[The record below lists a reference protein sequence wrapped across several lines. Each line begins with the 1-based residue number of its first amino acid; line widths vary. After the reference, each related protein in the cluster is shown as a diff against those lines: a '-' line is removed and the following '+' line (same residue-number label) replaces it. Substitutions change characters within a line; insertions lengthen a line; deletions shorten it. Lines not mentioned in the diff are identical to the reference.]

1 MFGPMTGKNQ
11 ALAIKKCGVGAG
23 GVWGTAVAAGAT
35 DGIQFLSGQAKRDAS
50 VVVDESR
57 GRAFPI
63 DGTAGPVKSE
73 QTFKYNLRYAG
84 FELLAAML
92 MGTAG
97 APTIQGVG
105 PAYLHTFKW
114 NTDPFG
120 YMVTIVKNM
129 VTYIEEIPT
138 AKIVGITISG
148 EVGPNPLTIEVETI
162 GINKE
167 VASSINTL
175 ATYANV
181 TLPTDADRNPVM
193 FSHLVFRMN
202 SQSGI
207 ALAAGDRVYPSKFV
221 LSIKRKLKGE
231 YTGAYRTTGTSPQ
244 DLIDEPSNDGFP
256 DMKLILTFPKHT
268 GTANMV
274 DVANDA
280 RKKLDI
286 TATGSLLNATFYYT
300 HLWQL
305 PHLQMLNANPTDDDG
320 RIKEP
325 LEFNILGCVAAPTG
339 MTGITDPLWWSVTS
353 KRTTDPLA

>member
-1 MFGPMTGKNQ
+1 MPGPMTGKNQ
-11 ALAIKKCGVGAG
+11 SLAIKKCGVGAA
-23 GVWGTAVAAGAT
+23 GVWGTAVACGAT

-63 DGTAGPVKSE
+63 DGTAGPIKCETSYK
-73 QTFKYNLRYAG
+73 FNFRYAG

-97 APTIQGVG
+97 APVMQGTG

-120 YMVTIVKNM
+120 YMVSIAKSM

-148 EVGPNPLTIEVETI
+148 EVGPNPLTLELEVI

-167 VASSINTL
+167 VASTVNTL
-175 ATYANV
+175 ATWANV

-193 FSHLVFRMN
+193 FSQTVFLMN
-202 SQSGI
+202 SQSGT
-207 ALAAGDRVYPSKFV
+207 ALAVGDRIYPSKFS

-231 YTGAYRTTGTSPQ
+231 YNGTFRTTGTNPQ
-244 DLIDEPSNDGFP
+244 DLVDEPSNDGFP
-256 DMKLILTFPKHT
+256 EMKLTLEFPKHT
-268 GTANMV
+268 GTTNLV
-274 DVANDA
+274 DLANDA
-280 RKKLDI
+280 RKKMTI
-286 TATGSLLNATFYYT
+286 TCTGALLNATYYYT
-300 HLWQL
+300 HLFQL
-305 PHLQMLNANPTDDDG
+305 PHLQLANANPTDDDG

-325 LEFNILGCVAAPTG
+325 LEFNLLGCVTAPTG
-339 MTGITDPLWWSVTS
+339 MTGCTDPLWWLQTT